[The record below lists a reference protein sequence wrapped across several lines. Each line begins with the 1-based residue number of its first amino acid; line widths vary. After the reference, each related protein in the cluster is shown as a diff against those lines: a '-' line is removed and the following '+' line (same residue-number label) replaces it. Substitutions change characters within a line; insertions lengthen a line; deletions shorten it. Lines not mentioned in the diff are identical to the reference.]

1 MPSEGRSAEFEGKTV
16 DEAIEQ
22 GLRVLGLSRDEVEV
36 EILRPGSRGFLGL
49 GGENARVRLVE
60 IVRQEPEAPAAPAR
74 GAAVPVEEAEEA
86 EEEVP
91 EEEEFALRGEGVTP
105 EEAAVAQ
112 ELLEGL
118 LQHLGLR
125 ATVEQRF
132 LPPDPDQGENT
143 LVLDVRGRDLSVL
156 IGRQGEALRA
166 LQYILRLMVSHRL
179 KRWINVVVDVEGYK
193 ERRQVLLEQL
203 AHRMAERVVLSGQPV
218 ALEPMP
224 PNERRIVHLALRDH
238 PQVVTESIGQGDRR
252 RVTIRLREPQAPGRD
267 L

>member
-16 DEAIEQ
+16 EEAIEE
-22 GLRVLGLSRDEVEV
+22 GLRALGLSRDQVEVEV
-36 EILRPGSRGFLGL
+36 LRPGSRGFLGL
-49 GGENARVRLVE
+49 RGENARVRLVE
-60 IVRQEPEAPAAPAR
+60 IVRQEPEAPAATMPE
-74 GAAVPVEEAEEA
+74 AAPEAAEVEELEA
-86 EEEVP
+86 LEV
-91 EEEEFALRGEGVTP
+91 EEEEFIPSGAAITP

-132 LPPDPDQGENT
+132 LPPSPDQGGT
-143 LVLDVRGRDLSVL
+143 LVLDIRGRDLSVL

-193 ERRQVLLEQL
+193 ARRQVLLEQL
-203 AHRMAERVVLSGQPV
+203 AHRMAERVVLSGRPV

-238 PQVVTESIGQGDRR
+238 PQVVTESIGEGDRR
-252 RVTIRLREPQAPGRD
+252 RVTIRLRNPQGSAKGS
-267 L
+267 

>member
-1 MPSEGRSAEFEGKTV
+1 MPSEGRSAEFEGRTV
-16 DEAIEQ
+16 EEAIEE
-22 GLRVLGLSRDEVEV
+22 GLRALGLSRDQVEVEV
-36 EILRPGSRGFLGL
+36 LRPGSRGFLGL
-49 GGENARVRLVE
+49 RGENARVRLVE
-60 IVRQEPEAPAAPAR
+60 IVRQEPEAPAAPAPS
-74 GAAVPVEEAEEA
+74 AAAPVEEAEEA
-86 EEEVP
+86 AEGAP
-91 EEEEFALRGEGVTP
+91 EEEEFAPSGAAITP

-125 ATVEQRF
+125 ATVERRF
-132 LPPDPDQGENT
+132 LPPDPDQGEGG
-143 LVLDVRGRDLSVL
+143 LILDIRGRDLSVL

-179 KRWINVVVDVEGYK
+179 KRWVNLVVDVEGYK

-203 AHRMAERVVLSGQPV
+203 AHRMAERVVLSGRPV

-252 RVTIRLREPQAPGRD
+252 RVTIRLREPQSPEKTP
-267 L
+267 